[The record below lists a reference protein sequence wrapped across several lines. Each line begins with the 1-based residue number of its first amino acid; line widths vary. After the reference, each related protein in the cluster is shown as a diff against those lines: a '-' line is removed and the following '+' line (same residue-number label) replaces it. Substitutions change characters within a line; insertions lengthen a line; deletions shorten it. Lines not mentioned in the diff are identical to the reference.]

1 MRRICYVTGTR
12 ADFGLLA
19 GTLRQA
25 ARAPGLTVSLCVT
38 GMHLLPE
45 YGETVCEIEA
55 SGLAI
60 SARIPVLLNGS
71 TGGVMA
77 RAIAGELLGM
87 VDAFERDRPD
97 LVVVLGD
104 RGEMLAGALAA
115 IHLNIPI
122 VHIHGGERSG
132 TVDEPI
138 RHAISKLAHY
148 HFVATT
154 HSRQRLIS
162 MGEWPEHIFVTG
174 APGLDG
180 LAEMAQGDRSMLA
193 AKFDLDPSRPIAL
206 LVFHPVLQEWQAAGQ
221 QAKAVLDG
229 VIASGCQALCLK
241 PNSDAGGSLIRA
253 TLEALAATSEIRLVD
268 HLPRD
273 QYLPWFT
280 ACDVMV
286 GNSSS
291 GIIEAASFGLPV
303 VNVGSRQ
310 DGRERS
316 GNTVDVPPKAIAV
329 RNAVNAALA
338 HGRRTTN
345 NVYGDGRAGERMVG
359 LFQELPLTPD
369 ILKKTNAY

>member
-12 ADFGLLA
+12 ADFGLMA

-25 ARAPGLTVSLCVT
+25 ARAPGLAVSLCVT

-45 YGETVCEIEA
+45 YGETVREIEA

-71 TGGVMA
+71 TGGIMA
-77 RAIAGELLGM
+77 RAIAGELFGM
-87 VDAFERDRPD
+87 VDAFERERPD

-132 TVDEPI
+132 TVDEPV

-148 HFVATT
+148 HFVATE

-180 LAEMAQGDRSMLA
+180 LAEMAQGDRSKLA

-221 QAKAVLDG
+221 QVKAVLDG
-229 VIASGCQALCLK
+229 VIASGCQALCLM
-241 PNSDAGGSLIRA
+241 PNSDAGGSLIR
-253 TLEALAATSEIRLVD
+253 TSLEALAATSGIRLVD

-273 QYLPWFT
+273 QYLCWLT

-316 GNTVDVPPKAIAV
+316 GNTVDVPPEATAV
-329 RNAVNAALA
+329 RDAVSAALA

-345 NVYGDGRAGERMVG
+345 NIYGDGRAGERMVR
-359 LFQELPLTPD
+359 LFQGVPLTPD
-369 ILKKTNAY
+369 LLKKTNAY